1 MPNSGLFIAHD
12 DVDGTVVLVAHGF
25 VDLST
30 RLKLSTA
37 LNDAVTGADGPVV
50 LDLCGLDFVDSTG
63 LGVLMNAL
71 RRLTRQRREL
81 RLVCP
86 PGNVR
91 RVFEV
96 TGLDSAFTLQDSR
109 AEALESLPG
118 AAPQA

>member
-1 MPNSGLFIAHD
+1 
-12 DVDGTVVLVAHGF
+12 VLVARGY

-37 LNDAVTGADGPVV
+37 LNDAVTEADGPVI
-50 LDLCGLDFVDSTG
+50 LDLCELDFVDSTG
-63 LGVLMNAL
+63 LGVLMNTL

-91 RVFEV
+91 RMFEV
-96 TGLDSAFTLQDSR
+96 TGLDSTFSLQDSR
-109 AEALESLPG
+109 EEALASLDSR
-118 AAPQA
+118 APR